1 MLSAWMYAQELWLD
15 DNVDSE
21 EEAVRDVIEVL
32 KGGALPSLE
41 ALGLNW
47 TAMGSQVSHHTCR

>member
-1 MLSAWMYAQELWLD
+1 M
-15 DNVDSE
+15 DSE

-47 TAMGSQVSHHTCR
+47 TAMGSQVSHKSPVFETHSKP